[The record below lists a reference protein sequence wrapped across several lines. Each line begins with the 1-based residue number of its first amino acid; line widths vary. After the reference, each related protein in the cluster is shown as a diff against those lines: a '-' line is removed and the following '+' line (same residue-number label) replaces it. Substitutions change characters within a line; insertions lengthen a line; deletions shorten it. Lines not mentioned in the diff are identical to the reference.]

1 MCQVWKTLFFPI
13 FSYVL
18 NMDKLTYDINKLS
31 EERICVE
38 VSVSGVTLG
47 LLYFEKPKR
56 GWTNKPILPT
66 KWGCVD
72 AQIEGL
78 YEYGGDNITPKQI
91 VSHCQELIS
100 NL

>member
-1 MCQVWKTLFFPI
+1 
-13 FSYVL
+13 
-18 NMDKLTYDINKLS
+18 MDKLTYDINKLS
-31 EERICVE
+31 EDRICVE

-72 AQIEGL
+72 AQVEGL

-91 VSHCQELIS
+91 VSYCQELIS
-100 NL
+100 KI

>member
-1 MCQVWKTLFFPI
+1 MSMWISLFFPI
-13 FSYVL
+13 IYYIFT
-18 NMDKLTYDINKLS
+18 MDKLTYDINKLS
-31 EERICVE
+31 EDRICVE

-47 LLYFEKPKR
+47 LLYFEKPKS
-56 GWTNKPILPT
+56 GWNKKPILPT

-72 AQIEGL
+72 AQVEGL

-91 VSHCQELIS
+91 ISHCQELIE